1 VIFLDRIDTPI
12 KVIEVDLQRIAW
24 QSLFLT
30 VILSVALIA
39 LKGIIHQD
47 FGFSFSWLHFALFL
61 LGYMILIVLHEVSHL
76 LGFMIFA
83 KVPWRSLEYG
93 MNLKLGIAYAT
104 TNELVQNKAMKRVL
118 ILPFWLTG
126 VLPAIIGLVINHSL
140 LVLLGAWLIAGA
152 VGDFAMYKE
161 LRKFSN
167 DTLIKDDPELPKLYV
182 YKAN

>member
-1 VIFLDRIDTPI
+1 
-12 KVIEVDLQRIAW
+12 
-24 QSLFLT
+24 
-30 VILSVALIA
+30 
-39 LKGIIHQD
+39 
-47 FGFSFSWLHFALFL
+47 
-61 LGYMILIVLHEVSHL
+61 MILIVLHEVSHL

-167 DTLIKDDPELPKLYV
+167 DTLIKDDARASETLCI
-182 YKAN
+182 

>member
-1 VIFLDRIDTPI
+1 VILVDRIDKPI
-12 KVIEVDLQRIAW
+12 KVIEVELQRVAW
-24 QSLFLT
+24 QSLLLT
-30 VILSVALIA
+30 VILSIALIA

-47 FGFSFSWLHFALFL
+47 FGFSFSWFHFALFL
-61 LGYMILIVLHEVSHL
+61 LGYIILIVLHELSHL

-93 MNLKLGIAYAT
+93 LNLKLGIAYAT
-104 TNELVQNKAMKRVL
+104 TNELVQNKSMKRVL

-161 LRKFSN
+161 LRKLPN